1 MVGNALSVKLM
12 LATQSDRLRSFYFL
26 QADTAHF
33 WKEITRRT
41 ENRLNAFIGEC
52 TIETRKI
59 LYSAGRGDPE
69 LREHRLYKYV
79 LPKWNSKIS
88 PLGRMSLDLPNAK
101 VNFEP
106 NIEFFKIAT
115 LLDQ

>member
-1 MVGNALSVKLM
+1 M
-12 LATQSDRLRSFYFL
+12 Y
-26 QADTAHF
+26 
-33 WKEITRRT
+33 
-41 ENRLNAFIGEC
+41 
-52 TIETRKI
+52 
-59 LYSAGRGDPE
+59 PE

-79 LPKWNSKIS
+79 LPKWNSKIN

-106 NIEFFKIAT
+106 NIDFFKIAT